1 MAIKNEI
8 MYAAMASMLLNL
20 GGFAFSNSAVDFDE
34 KIKPRIEKQKPNS
47 NSEKDTNTK
56 ICYNK
61 KDD

>member
-1 MAIKNEI
+1 

-47 NSEKDTNTK
+47 NSEKDTNSK